1 MKFKFA
7 SIAAGMAIVLAL
19 TAGVSANT
27 PQQDQIRRM
36 APAATPTAMTFFC
49 RKYEGECA
57 TSGTSSVRMT
67 ADLMKALDQVNKRV
81 NRSISYRSE
90 KADIWTLNP
99 RSGDCE
105 DYALSKRSAL
115 IKMGVPAGSL
125 RIAVTATP
133 RGVPHAIL
141 VVKTSAGDVVLDN
154 RSNTVKELRASGYRI
169 QMMSS
174 ANPLRWVAGS

>member
-1 MKFKFA
+1 MNIKLT
-7 SIAAGMAIVLAL
+7 SIAAGMAVLMAL

-27 PQQDQIRRM
+27 QHNDQVRRM
-36 APAATPTAMTFFC
+36 APATPTAMTFFC

-57 TSGTSSVRMT
+57 TRGASSVRLT
-67 ADLMKALDQVNKRV
+67 ADLMKVLDQVNKRV
-81 NRSISYRSE
+81 NRAISYRGES
-90 KADIWTLNP
+90 ADIWTLNP

-115 IKMGVPAGSL
+115 IQMGVPAGSL

-141 VVKTSAGDVVLDN
+141 VVKTSGGDVVLDN
-154 RSNTVKELRASGYRI
+154 RSNAVKELRASGYRV

-174 ANPLRWVAGS
+174 ANPLRWVAG

>member
-1 MKFKFA
+1 MKIKFA

-19 TAGVSANT
+19 STGVSANT
-27 PQQDQIRRM
+27 PQQDQVRRM
-36 APAATPTAMTFFC
+36 SSSATPTAMTFFC
-49 RKYEGECA
+49 RKHAAECA
-57 TSGTSSVRMT
+57 SGGASSVRLT
-67 ADLMKALDQVNKRV
+67 ADLMKVLDQVNKRV

-90 KADIWTLNP
+90 RADIWTLNP

-105 DYALSKRSAL
+105 DYVLSKRSAL
-115 IKMGVPAGSL
+115 IQMGVPAGSL

-141 VVKTSAGDVVLDN
+141 VVKTSGGDVVLDN

-174 ANPLRWVAGS
+174 ANPMRWVAGS